1 MPKTQSQNSI
11 VRPPVVAVMGH
22 IDHGKSTLLD
32 YIRKS
37 NITEGE
43 VGGITQSISAYE
55 VTHKNAEGA
64 ASKITFLDTPGHAAF
79 VSLRDRG
86 ARIADIAILVVS
98 AEDGVKTQTIEALRS
113 IKEAGLPYI
122 VAINK
127 IDKESAN
134 VERTK
139 ISLSENEIYIEGYG
153 GDVPALPISAKTG
166 KGVPELLDMILLM
179 SELGELTANPDVD
192 GEGVVLETG
201 RSKTGISATLIIK
214 NGVVKNGMYIA
225 VDGSIAPVRIMENF
239 LGEKITEA
247 TFSSPI
253 RVIGFDSAPSTGATF
268 KAFGSKKEAEEYRDA
283 LKELNLGPKAP
294 SQIAEGA
301 LGPKFI
307 IPVLIKADQAGAIE
321 AIDHE
326 LGKIENDRVAFKVVA
341 KSVGDITE
349 NDVKAASGK
358 LHTIILGFNVKADA
372 AAKNIAERLGL
383 EIKIFDIIY
392 KLTEYIEQVAIDQ
405 TPKIEVEE
413 RTGIAK
419 ILKLFSKVK
428 DKQIL
433 GGRVEEGTVSLGEE
447 VKVTRRDAEIG
458 RGFIKELQKQKTKV
472 SEVEA
477 GSEFGAMIESKIEM
491 APGDK
496 IECFKKVI
504 K

>member
-1 MPKTQSQNSI
+1 
-11 VRPPVVAVMGH
+11 MGH

-37 NITEGE
+37 NTTDKE

-55 VTHKNAEGA
+55 VTHKNAEGTL
-64 ASKITFLDTPGHAAF
+64 SKITFLDTPGHAAF

-86 ARIADIAILVVS
+86 AKIADIAILVVS
-98 AEDGVKTQTIEALRS
+98 AEDGVKTQTTEALRS
-113 IKEAGLPYI
+113 IKDAGLPYI
-122 VAINK
+122 VAMNK
-127 IDKESAN
+127 IDKEGAN
-134 VERTK
+134 IERTK
-139 ISLSENEIYIEGYG
+139 INLSENEIYIEGYG

-166 KGVPELLDMILLM
+166 KGIPELLDMILLM
-179 SELGELTANPDVD
+179 SELGELTANPDAT

-201 RSKTGISATLIIK
+201 RDKSGISATLIIK
-214 NGVVKNGMYIA
+214 NGVVKSGMHIA
-225 VDGSIAPVRIMENF
+225 VDGSIAPVRMMENF

-247 TFSSPI
+247 TFSSPVRI
-253 RVIGFDSAPSTGATF
+253 VGFDSAPKTGAVF
-268 KAFGSKKEAEEYRDA
+268 KAFPSKKEAEEYRDA
-283 LKELNLGPKAP
+283 YLSLNPHKKGQDAVDESKY
-294 SQIAEGA
+294 
-301 LGPKFI
+301 I

-321 AIDHE
+321 AISHE
-326 LGKIENDRVAFKVVA
+326 LGKIVNDRVAFKVVS

-349 NDVKAASGK
+349 TDVKTAAGSA
-358 LHTIILGFNVKADA
+358 HTLILGFNVKADGPA
-372 AAKNIAERLGL
+372 RNIAERLGL

-392 KLTEYIEQVAIDQ
+392 KLSEYAEQVAIEQ
-405 TPKIEVEE
+405 APKIEVEE
-413 RTGIAK
+413 RTGLAK

-433 GGRVEEGTVSLGEE
+433 GGRVEDGIVVLNEE
-447 VKVTRRDAEIG
+447 VKIFRRETEIG
-458 RGFIKELQKQKTKV
+458 RGHIRELQKMKAKAT
-472 SEVEA
+472 EVET